1 MEYTVIITRQPGM
14 RWRATVPALPECV
27 AEAATRDE
35 VLVNIQEQIKTFI
48 SQSEVVRLQVPI
60 VTTPEATAAE
70 AVSTPWHWSGVF
82 QDDPTWGDLFDELE
96 RQRDEYLI
104 EP

>member
-14 RWRATVPALPECV
+14 RRRATVPALPECV
-27 AEAATRDE
+27 PEAATRDE
-35 VLVNIQEQIKTFI
+35 VLASIQEQIQTFI

-60 VTTPEATAAE
+60 VPTPQATATE
-70 AVSTPWHWSGVF
+70 AVPGSWHWSGVF
-82 QDDPTWGDLFDELE
+82 QDDSTWGDLFDEIE
-96 RQRDEYLI
+96 RQRDEHLI